1 MRQKCHNHLQRDR
14 ITQGAAMCVKRGDS
28 EWLEKIRSEFPSFGC
43 DLDKFVISPSPK
55 DEEKVEKKEEE
66 E

>member
-1 MRQKCHNHLQRDR
+1 
-14 ITQGAAMCVKRGDS
+14 MCVKRGDS